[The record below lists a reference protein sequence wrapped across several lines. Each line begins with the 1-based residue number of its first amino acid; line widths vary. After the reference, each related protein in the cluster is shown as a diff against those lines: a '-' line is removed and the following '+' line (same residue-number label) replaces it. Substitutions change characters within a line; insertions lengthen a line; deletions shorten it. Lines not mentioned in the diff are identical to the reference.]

1 MPNKNS
7 PRNSKIY
14 YTITGT
20 KTTDSNQWQKNDF
33 IQLEVIFKRFV
44 FLNIAD
50 RSEEGNMMTN
60 ISVQEGYSLFM
71 GLFLD
76 NRDLWLVRCV

>member
-1 MPNKNS
+1 
-7 PRNSKIY
+7 
-14 YTITGT
+14 
-20 KTTDSNQWQKNDF
+20 
-33 IQLEVIFKRFV
+33 
-44 FLNIAD
+44 
-50 RSEEGNMMTN
+50 MMAN